1 MSKQKKVDK
10 IWISHPCTELLAAS
24 VLSALVMTNNI
35 NLSHFAW
42 HLRLCS
48 LYSLFLLEQRTVC
61 NHHFS
66 FSPASCPKTMLK
78 SKIKCFFFFFAWEQ
92 APHQSKG
99 PPIPKTLCFR
109 RQQISLLSQNG
120 LFCEPWQVPAQ
131 GFLVSQE
138 LFFLFFKTDFS
149 YVFFSH
155 LTVQI
160 LLHRICFP
168 KGFQTRE
175 GQKSRTE

>member
-78 SKIKCFFFFFAWEQ
+78 SKIKCFFFFFLHGNK
-92 APHQSKG
+92 PHISHRVLQFLKLFASEDSRSLCSLKMACFVSPG
-99 PPIPKTLCFR
+99 RFLPK
-109 RQQISLLSQNG
+109 
-120 LFCEPWQVPAQ
+120 
-131 GFLVSQE
+131 
-138 LFFLFFKTDFS
+138 DF
-149 YVFFSH
+149 
-155 LTVQI
+155 
-160 LLHRICFP
+160 
-168 KGFQTRE
+168 
-175 GQKSRTE
+175 